1 MAVGTSAWVSSGE
14 IGVNPSDVSVELV
27 AAYSQLATSRVGKSR
42 VVQPAS
48 ASLQHLPLNEYVQ
61 MIASWYSMIAGEALF
76 LDPSMKGEATYR
88 LALHAGSFIEHPG
101 HGRLA
106 VFKFMRDA
114 YGIRSDILHGR
125 DNVRYRLLNGANG
138 DVCGVYHRS

>member
-1 MAVGTSAWVSSGE
+1 
-14 IGVNPSDVSVELV
+14 
-27 AAYSQLATSRVGKSR
+27 
-42 VVQPAS
+42 
-48 ASLQHLPLNEYVQ
+48 
-61 MIASWYSMIAGEALF
+61 MIAGEALF

-114 YGIRSDILHGR
+114 YGIRSDIVHGR
-125 DNVRYRLLNGANG
+125 DNVRYRLLNGGTGTFAAFTTDLEDVIRRSVRLAVASEPFPPIWEQSLLG
-138 DVCGVYHRS
+138 DPPHQSA